1 MVRPRVFVTRRIPQ
15 PGMAI
20 LEEECEV
27 EVNPHDRPLTHE
39 ETLEGVR
46 GRDGLLCLLS
56 DTIDEAVM
64 DASPTLRVISNYAV
78 GYNNIKVDEATHR
91 KILVTNTP
99 GVLTDTT
106 ADLTFGLLLA
116 ISRRVVEGDR
126 FTRQGRFNG
135 WGPMLLLGQD
145 VHHATLGIVGLG
157 RIGQAVAERASGF
170 KMKILYTDMHRMSQE
185 VERNLGAIFV
195 TLDEL
200 LERSDFV
207 TLHAPL
213 VTETRHMIGEPE
225 LKKMKASAYLIN
237 AARGPLVDE
246 QALLRAL
253 REGWIAG
260 AALDVYENEP
270 RLTPGLVELDNV
282 VLVPHI
288 GSASTA
294 TREKMA
300 TMAAENLVSGL
311 RGERPGNLVN
321 PEVLGK

>member
-1 MVRPRVFVTRRIPQ
+1 MRPRVFVTRRIPQ
-15 PGMAI
+15 LGMAI

-39 ETLEGVR
+39 EMLEGVR

-78 GYNNIKVDEATHR
+78 GYNNIKVDEATRR

-106 ADLTFGLLLA
+106 ADLTFGLLLS
-116 ISRRVVEGDR
+116 ISRRVVEADR

-145 VHHATLGIVGLG
+145 VHHATLGIIGLG

-185 VERNLGAIFV
+185 VEHNLGAIFV

-200 LERSDFV
+200 LEQSDFV

-213 VTETRHMIGEPE
+213 VTETRHMIGEQE

-300 TMAAENLVSGL
+300 TMAAENLVAGL

-321 PEVLGK
+321 PDVLGT

>member
-1 MVRPRVFVTRRIPQ
+1 
-15 PGMAI
+15 MAI

-78 GYNNIKVDEATHR
+78 GYNNIKVDEATRR

-116 ISRRVVEGDR
+116 ISRRLVEADR